1 MSLSLKSF
9 FQPRSEI
16 VRRGGWA
23 VVTGAS
29 DGIGREV
36 ARALADQG
44 MNVVLVARREARLN
58 ELHRELTQGYG
69 VNCYVVAADL
79 ANSAGC
85 LAVLEATEA
94 LDVSVLVTA
103 AGFGSSGD
111 FVFNPIAAERDMLA
125 VNCAAVLELSWH
137 FARRFVSR
145 RRGAIVLMSSVLAFQ
160 GAPGA
165 AHYAATKAWVQSF
178 AEGLRAELEPFG
190 VDVLASAP
198 GPVDSGFASRANL
211 RLRLASDAK
220 EVAAKTVRAISKGGT
235 IRPSRLSKLLGWSL
249 GMLPRW
255 ARVQVMR
262 YVVAAMTAHHIEQA
276 MSL

>member
-1 MSLSLKSF
+1 MSFSLKPL
-9 FQPRSEI
+9 FQPRSKI
-16 VRRGGWA
+16 TRRGEWA

-36 ARALADQG
+36 ARALAERG

-69 VNCYVVAADL
+69 VDCHVVVADL

-85 LAVLEATEA
+85 LAVLEATET
-94 LDVSVLVTA
+94 LDVSVLAAA

-111 FVFNPIAAERDMLA
+111 FVFNPIAAEREMLA

-145 RRGAIVLMSSVLAFQ
+145 RRGAIVLMSSVMAFQ

-165 AHYAATKAWVQSF
+165 THYAATKAWVQSF

-198 GPVDSGFASRANL
+198 GPVDSGFASRANM
-211 RLRLASDAK
+211 RLRLALDARV
-220 EVAAKTVRAISKGGT
+220 VAEETVRALSGGGT
-235 IRPSRLSKLLGWSL
+235 VRPGWLSKLLGWSL
-249 GMLPRW
+249 ATLPRW